1 MPNLKEFTHSML
13 KRFACCLLWL
23 FIQPLHA
30 EPLYWSA
37 TKGST
42 QLILLGSL
50 HVGSDQ
56 LYPLPDQLAQKL
68 KQSAGLVVET
78 DIRHQSNITL
88 PATTVS
94 SEQVL
99 SDEQLFVLDG
109 IAQQLRLD
117 AQRIRQQPPWSASL
131 ILQMRQFLE
140 LGYQAERGIDLYFM
154 QQTEQHQLPI
164 LSLETLQFQ
173 VDLLAHLPNS
183 GQELLVSL
191 IDEWENNTQ
200 ITECM
205 IESWKKGDE
214 KNLLQ
219 MLTLTGM
226 SAELEAQMLT
236 ERNQDWAEKLTH
248 PQFLPQQGKPY
259 LVVVGTLHLIGKQ
272 SLLSMLEQK
281 GFSIQQLNQSQTAS
295 CSFL

>member
-1 MPNLKEFTHSML
+1 ML
-13 KRFACCLLWL
+13 TRFACCLLWL

-88 PATTVS
+88 PATTLS

-117 AQRIRQQPPWSASL
+117 ASRSANSPMVSQPYPANAP
-131 ILQMRQFLE
+131 ILEM
-140 LGYQAERGIDLYFM
+140 GYQADRGIDLYFM
-154 QQTEQHQLPI
+154 QQAEQHQLPI

-200 ITECM
+200 LTECM
-205 IESWKKGDE
+205 IESWKKEMRRICYKCSHSPVCPLNWKPTCSLSVIGIG
-214 KNLLQ
+214 Q
-219 MLTLTGM
+219 RSSLTLNSYHNKANLIWSS
-226 SAELEAQMLT
+226 SALC
-236 ERNQDWAEKLTH
+236 
-248 PQFLPQQGKPY
+248 
-259 LVVVGTLHLIGKQ
+259 I
-272 SLLSMLEQK
+272 
-281 GFSIQQLNQSQTAS
+281 
-295 CSFL
+295 

>member
-1 MPNLKEFTHSML
+1 ML

-117 AQRIRQQPPWSASL
+117 AQQIRQLPPWSASL

-140 LGYQAERGIDLYFM
+140 LGYQADRGIDLYFM
-154 QQTEQHQLPI
+154 QQAEQHQLPV

-200 ITECM
+200 LTECM

-214 KNLLQ
+214 KNLL
-219 MLTLTGM
+219 
-226 SAELEAQMLT
+226 QMLT

-272 SLLSMLEQK
+272 SLLSILEQK

>member
-1 MPNLKEFTHSML
+1 ML
-13 KRFACCLLWL
+13 TRFACCLLWL

-88 PATTVS
+88 PATTLS

-117 AQRIRQQPPWSASL
+117 ASRSANSPMVSQPYPAN
-131 ILQMRQFLE
+131 
-140 LGYQAERGIDLYFM
+140 A
-154 QQTEQHQLPI
+154 PI
-164 LSLETLQFQ
+164 LEMGIKPIEASTLFH
-173 VDLLAHLPNS
+173 ATS
-183 GQELLVSL
+183 
-191 IDEWENNTQ
+191 
-200 ITECM
+200 
-205 IESWKKGDE
+205 
-214 KNLLQ
+214 
-219 MLTLTGM
+219 
-226 SAELEAQMLT
+226 
-236 ERNQDWAEKLTH
+236 
-248 PQFLPQQGKPY
+248 
-259 LVVVGTLHLIGKQ
+259 
-272 SLLSMLEQK
+272 
-281 GFSIQQLNQSQTAS
+281 
-295 CSFL
+295 

>member
-1 MPNLKEFTHSML
+1 MRN
-13 KRFACCLLWL
+13 RFAFCLLWL
-23 FIQPLHA
+23 FIPPLHA

-42 QLILLGSL
+42 QLILFGSL

-56 LYPLPDQLAQKL
+56 LYPLPNPLTQEL

-78 DIRHQSNITL
+78 DIRHQSNVTL
-88 PATTVS
+88 PTTKVS

-117 AQRIRQQPPWSASL
+117 AQQIRQLPPWSASL
-131 ILQMRQFLE
+131 ILQMHQFLE
-140 LGYQAERGIDLYFM
+140 MGYQAERGIDLYFM
-154 QQTEQHQLPI
+154 HQAEQDQLPVI
-164 LSLETLQFQ
+164 SLETLQFQ

-183 GQELLVSL
+183 GKELLVSL
-191 IDEWENNTQ
+191 LDEWENNTKL
-200 ITECM
+200 TACM
-205 IESWKKGDE
+205 IESWKRGDE
-214 KNLLQ
+214 KSLLQ

-226 SAELEAQMLT
+226 SVELEAQMLT
-236 ERNQDWAEKLTH
+236 ERNKDWAEKLTQPH
-248 PQFLPQQGKPY
+248 FLPQQGKPY
-259 LVVVGTLHLIGKQ
+259 VVVVGTLHLIGKQ
-272 SLLSMLEQK
+272 SLLSFLEQK
-281 GFSIQQLNQSQTAS
+281 GFSIKQLNQSQTAT

>member
-1 MPNLKEFTHSML
+1 ML
-13 KRFACCLLWL
+13 TRFACCLLWL

-88 PATTVS
+88 PATTLS

-117 AQRIRQQPPWSASL
+117 AQQIRQQPPMVSQPYPAN
-131 ILQMRQFLE
+131 
-140 LGYQAERGIDLYFM
+140 A
-154 QQTEQHQLPI
+154 PI
-164 LSLETLQFQ
+164 FR
-173 VDLLAHLPNS
+173 D
-183 GQELLVSL
+183 GVSSRSRHRPL
-191 IDEWENNTQ
+191 FHAT
-200 ITECM
+200 
-205 IESWKKGDE
+205 S
-214 KNLLQ
+214 
-219 MLTLTGM
+219 
-226 SAELEAQMLT
+226 
-236 ERNQDWAEKLTH
+236 
-248 PQFLPQQGKPY
+248 
-259 LVVVGTLHLIGKQ
+259 
-272 SLLSMLEQK
+272 
-281 GFSIQQLNQSQTAS
+281 
-295 CSFL
+295 

>member
-1 MPNLKEFTHSML
+1 ML

-37 TKGST
+37 TKDST
-42 QLILLGSL
+42 QLILFGSL

-56 LYPLPDQLAQKL
+56 LYPLPDRLAQKL

-117 AQRIRQQPPWSASL
+117 AQQIRQQPPWSASL

-140 LGYQAERGIDLYFM
+140 MGYQADRGIDLYFM
-154 QQTEQHQLPI
+154 QQAEQHQLPI

-200 ITECM
+200 LTECM
-205 IESWKKGDE
+205 IESWKK
-214 KNLLQ
+214 
-219 MLTLTGM
+219 
-226 SAELEAQMLT
+226 
-236 ERNQDWAEKLTH
+236 RR
-248 PQFLPQQGKPY
+248 
-259 LVVVGTLHLIGKQ
+259 
-272 SLLSMLEQK
+272 
-281 GFSIQQLNQSQTAS
+281 
-295 CSFL
+295 

>member
-1 MPNLKEFTHSML
+1 MRN
-13 KRFACCLLWL
+13 RFAFCLLWL
-23 FIQPLHA
+23 FIPQLHA

-42 QLILLGSL
+42 QLILFGSL

-56 LYPLPDQLAQKL
+56 IYPLPNPLTQEL

-78 DIRHQSNITL
+78 DIRHQSNVTL
-88 PATTVS
+88 PTTKVS

-117 AQRIRQQPPWSASL
+117 AQQIRQLPPWSASL
-131 ILQMRQFLE
+131 ILQMHQFLE
-140 LGYQAERGIDLYFM
+140 MGYQAERGIDLYFM
-154 QQTEQHQLPI
+154 HQAEQDQLPVI
-164 LSLETLQFQ
+164 SLETLQFQ

-183 GQELLVSL
+183 GEELLVSL
-191 IDEWENNTQ
+191 LDEWENNTKL
-200 ITECM
+200 TACM
-205 IESWKKGDE
+205 IESWKRGDE
-214 KNLLQ
+214 KSLLQ

-226 SAELEAQMLT
+226 SVELEAQMLT
-236 ERNQDWAEKLTH
+236 ERNKDWAEKLTQPH
-248 PQFLPQQGKPY
+248 FLPQQGKPY
-259 LVVVGTLHLIGKQ
+259 VVVVGTLHLIGKQ
-272 SLLSMLEQK
+272 SLLSFLEQK
-281 GFSIQQLNQSQTAS
+281 GFSIKQLNQSQTAT